1 MVKTINDWM
10 PETLSLLNLL
20 LAAGFEIKKT
30 SNGEDE
36 KKFSSVETAAKHLE
50 ETDEGFLRVVNPNGA
65 AKIIYLV
72 YGNSPGELVSDYTVD
87 EGLDHITSL
96 HYEKWIGKEQPKK
109 EIS

>member
-1 MVKTINDWM
+1 M

-36 KKFSSVETAAKHLE
+36 KEFSSIKSAAKHLQE
-50 ETDEGFLRVVNPNGA
+50 GDDGFLMVVNPHGA
-65 AKIIYLV
+65 AKTLYLL
-72 YGNSPGELVSDYTVD
+72 YGNSPGELVADYTID

-96 HYEKWIGKEQPKK
+96 HFSKWEGKEQPKK
-109 EIS
+109 QIS